1 MTPMWQAWT
10 PASRSLRTWAMATRA
25 SPSLRL
31 LSASSCFSSIS
42 HLWSPPIVTYMKM
55 TSFLIMYQSE
65 IQIFSYLLLSRVIM
79 ANLMKVMRKSIE
91 THDELIQ
98 ELQRSNAAE
107 MISRQYK
114 PERNRKNCLP
124 DFCPDILRRGQKFC
138 PNCYLTHQCQLE

>member
-1 MTPMWQAWT
+1 ME
-10 PASRSLRTWAMATRA
+10 
-25 SPSLRL
+25 
-31 LSASSCFSSIS
+31 
-42 HLWSPPIVTYMKM
+42 M
-55 TSFLIMYQSE
+55 TSFLMMYESE

-114 PERNRKNCLP
+114 PERNCKNRLP

-138 PNCYLTHQCQLE
+138 PKRYLTHQCQLE